1 MTGSTT
7 RLDDAA
13 RRRGSTTRLDDAARR
28 RGSRTR
34 VHHAVVIPTERSE
47 RRNLWD

>member
-13 RRRGSTTRLDDAARR
+13 RRRGSTTRLDDA
-28 RGSRTR
+28 
-34 VHHAVVIPTERSE
+34 VVIPTERSE
-47 RRNLWD
+47 WRNLWD